1 MTLSEGM
8 KVIFKNQQGVI
19 DFVCDSY
26 IVLQIKSKQNRSPPR
41 LLIPKEF
48 SEEIEILNE

>member
-1 MTLSEGM
+1 MTLSEGT
-8 KVIFKNQQGVI
+8 KVSFRNLQGII

-26 IVLQIKSKQNRSPPR
+26 IILQMKPKQNRSPPR

-48 SEEIEILNE
+48 SKEIEILNE